1 MNLFL
6 LRLSVGSSYPIVVVV
21 SHSFCYKAGQNE
33 ESVFCDMNRLC
44 YFVMGFF

>member
-21 SHSFCYKAGQNE
+21 SHSLFVTKLGKMRSLC
-33 ESVFCDMNRLC
+33 SVT
-44 YFVMGFF
+44 